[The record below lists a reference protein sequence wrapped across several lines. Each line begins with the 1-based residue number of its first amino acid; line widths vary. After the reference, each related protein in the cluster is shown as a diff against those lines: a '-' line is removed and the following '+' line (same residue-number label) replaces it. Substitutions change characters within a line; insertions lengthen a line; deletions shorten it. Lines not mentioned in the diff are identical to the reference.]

1 MGIQQ
6 RKEREKEDLRR
17 KIILAATELFRE
29 ETYGAV
35 SMRKIAKRVEYSVG
49 TLYLYYK
56 DKDELFLAVQSAA
69 FERAFSFIQELP
81 PTKDPVDKL
90 KKLGERYLRFGIDNP
105 DLYRLMF
112 MMEHPM
118 DAMAEGDAW
127 HSGIALHNLL
137 TSIVKECVEA
147 GRMTTEDPD
156 RLSFAL
162 WSLVHGMVSL
172 LISQRLK
179 IYDGNHLDCPLCNID
194 TDQLV
199 LDTNEM
205 MIKILERH
213 QG

>member
-1 MGIQQ
+1 MGIQE
-6 RKEREKEDLRR
+6 RKERDKEDLRR
-17 KIILAATELFRE
+17 KIITAATELFRE
-29 ETYGAV
+29 ETYATV

-56 DKDELFLAVQSAA
+56 DKDELFLAVQGAA
-69 FERAFSFIQELP
+69 FERAFSFIQELQ
-81 PTKDPVDKL
+81 TTGDPVEKL
-90 KKLGERYLRFGIDNP
+90 RNLGERYLRFGMENP

-118 DAMAEGDAW
+118 QAMEEGDAW
-127 HSGIALHNLL
+127 HAGIELHNLL
-137 TSIVKECVEA
+137 TSIVKECVSA
-147 GRMTTEDPD
+147 GRIVSDDPD

-162 WSLVHGMVSL
+162 WALVHGMVSL
-172 LISQRLK
+172 RISQRLN
-179 IYDGNHLDCPLCNID
+179 IYNGEHLKCPLSNID

-199 LDTNEM
+199 IDTNEM

>member
-17 KIILAATELFRE
+17 KIITAATELFHE
-29 ETYGAV
+29 ENYAGV

-69 FERAFSFIQELP
+69 FEQAFAFMNP
-81 PTKDPVDKL
+81 PVSITDPLVRL
-90 KKLGERYLRFGIDNP
+90 RYLGEHYVRFGMQNP

-118 DAMAEGDAW
+118 DGMKEGDPWDA
-127 HSGIALHNLL
+127 GILLHNVL
-137 TSIVKECVEA
+137 TSIVKECVEMGSIVA
-147 GRMTTEDPD
+147 EDPD

-162 WSLVHGMVSL
+162 WSFVHGMVSL
-172 LISQRLK
+172 RISQRLN
-179 IYDGNHLDCPLCNID
+179 IYDGEHLNCPLCGID

-199 LDTNEM
+199 MDTNEM
-205 MIKILERH
+205 MITILES
-213 QG
+213 QKK